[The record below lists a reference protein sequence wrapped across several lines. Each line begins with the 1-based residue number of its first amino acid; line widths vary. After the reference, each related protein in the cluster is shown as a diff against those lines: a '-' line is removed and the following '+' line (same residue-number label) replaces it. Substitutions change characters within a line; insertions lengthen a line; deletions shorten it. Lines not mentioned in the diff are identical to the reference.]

1 MSEIS
6 RTRAP
11 VVVKAVVIRLAG
23 IAQFLMV
30 IASCSVC
37 RSSSTTYGR
46 LTRTVSPPAD
56 CQSHPY
62 GLLETMAVPLRTPMI
77 HQLVAQ
83 KIDLLLPEQSM

>member
-11 VVVKAVVIRLAG
+11 VVVKAVLIRLAG

-62 GLLETMAVPLRTPMI
+62 GLLETMGSAPSLVDGWGVKFQAAV
-77 HQLVAQ
+77 A
-83 KIDLLLPEQSM
+83 

>member
-1 MSEIS
+1 VSEIS

-11 VVVKAVVIRLAG
+11 VVVKAVLIRLAG

-46 LTRTVSPPAD
+46 LTRTVSPPA
-56 CQSHPY
+56 
-62 GLLETMAVPLRTPMI
+62 
-77 HQLVAQ
+77 
-83 KIDLLLPEQSM
+83 